1 MKKIFYTFLFLVLI
15 ILTGSLFFLSTIGF
29 ETDKFNNL
37 IAKELKK
44 KEPSASVKINKIKIK
59 LDLINFDLY
68 LKTDNALIEYQN
80 INIPIQEFR
89 AYFKLIS
96 FVKNQPQLH
105 RAVVLTD
112 SIKIKDLQKIAI
124 RIKPSNFKS
133 YLLNN
138 IEGGEL
144 TKGNFDLKF
153 EKDLKI
159 IKYEASGK
167 LKTVNAKTSSGIE
180 IKNISLNFIL
190 DKELVLINSINAN
203 YKGISLVNGNIEI
216 EKKNNIRI
224 KANINSKFDLDKK
237 KLNKLFPKKTPTFFV
252 ENLINTKGEAV
263 HDVSLELSDTFK
275 ILNYE
280 YNIDGNLPKLEFFLK
295 KKFRSSF
302 IKNEIEKISLN
313 KSKIKVN
320 LNNRG
325 TNFITIEGNY
335 RTNNSL
341 YRKFSISNNLKKNSS
356 RYIFNIDLTEI
367 IFIEILNFKNK
378 NKKLGNIAGE
388 IVTSNNGKLI
398 KKIKFIEDKN
408 LIEINNLEINK
419 KYQIKK
425 FNNIKIKTFKEGKI
439 NNDLEVKLEDK
450 IYVKGKTYDAT
461 FLLKNINSD
470 TKSIIL
476 NKINKNIEI
485 TFDHLITSSLIPLN
499 NFNLI
504 GKIKSGKFIKILSKS
519 ELADQKYLDISLKSN
534 NNNKKILEIYSD
546 SPKLLLAD
554 FKFFKGIEGGKLL
567 LNSVFDDAGSETTL
581 VVDNFKITKAP
592 AFATLLTL
600 ADLSGY
606 ADLLSGEGMSFESL
620 DVKLK
625 SDKNTTTVEEILAL
639 GSSISLHMDGYIEK
653 KSGLISL
660 SGTMVPAKTL
670 NTLISKIPV
679 VGNILVGKKVYE
691 GVFGVSFKMKGNP
704 ENIKTTVNPVKSLT
718 PRFVTRALEKMKKKQ
733 PK

>member
-68 LKTDNALIEYQN
+68 LKTDNASIEYQN

-224 KANINSKFDLDKK
+224 KANI
-237 KLNKLFPKKTPTFFV
+237 TM
-252 ENLINTKGEAV
+252 
-263 HDVSLELSDTFK
+263 
-275 ILNYE
+275 
-280 YNIDGNLPKLEFFLK
+280 NI
-295 KKFRSSF
+295 
-302 IKNEIEKISLN
+302 
-313 KSKIKVN
+313 
-320 LNNRG
+320 
-325 TNFITIEGNY
+325 
-335 RTNNSL
+335 
-341 YRKFSISNNLKKNSS
+341 
-356 RYIFNIDLTEI
+356 
-367 IFIEILNFKNK
+367 
-378 NKKLGNIAGE
+378 
-388 IVTSNNGKLI
+388 
-398 KKIKFIEDKN
+398 
-408 LIEINNLEINK
+408 
-419 KYQIKK
+419 
-425 FNNIKIKTFKEGKI
+425 
-439 NNDLEVKLEDK
+439 
-450 IYVKGKTYDAT
+450 
-461 FLLKNINSD
+461 
-470 TKSIIL
+470 
-476 NKINKNIEI
+476 
-485 TFDHLITSSLIPLN
+485 
-499 NFNLI
+499 
-504 GKIKSGKFIKILSKS
+504 
-519 ELADQKYLDISLKSN
+519 
-534 NNNKKILEIYSD
+534 
-546 SPKLLLAD
+546 
-554 FKFFKGIEGGKLL
+554 
-567 LNSVFDDAGSETTL
+567 
-581 VVDNFKITKAP
+581 
-592 AFATLLTL
+592 
-600 ADLSGY
+600 
-606 ADLLSGEGMSFESL
+606 
-620 DVKLK
+620 
-625 SDKNTTTVEEILAL
+625 
-639 GSSISLHMDGYIEK
+639 
-653 KSGLISL
+653 
-660 SGTMVPAKTL
+660 
-670 NTLISKIPV
+670 
-679 VGNILVGKKVYE
+679 
-691 GVFGVSFKMKGNP
+691 
-704 ENIKTTVNPVKSLT
+704 
-718 PRFVTRALEKMKKKQ
+718 
-733 PK
+733 